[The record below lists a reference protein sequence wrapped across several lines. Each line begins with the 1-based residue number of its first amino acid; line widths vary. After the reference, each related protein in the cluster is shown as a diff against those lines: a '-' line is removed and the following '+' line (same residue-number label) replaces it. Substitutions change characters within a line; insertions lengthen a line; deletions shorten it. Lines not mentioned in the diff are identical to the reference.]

1 LKSTKLDSLD
11 SFLRIILGISKMKTA
26 TRKIKSRNEL
36 RSIVCHVQAEN
47 KRVVFTNGCFDILH
61 LGHVRF
67 LEKARTFGDVLVVA
81 VNSDV
86 SVKKNKGKSRP
97 VIPQYER
104 MEIISALGCVDFVTI
119 FEEGN
124 PRKII
129 RELLPDVLVKGGDWS
144 SDRIV
149 GRNIIELNG
158 GEVVLIDF
166 EKGFSTTKIIERVQ
180 ESERRTS
187 PQSSRDTRAYR
198 SKS

>member
-1 LKSTKLDSLD
+1 
-11 SFLRIILGISKMKTA
+11 MKTA
-26 TRKIKSRNEL
+26 TRKIKSRDEL
-36 RSIVCHVQAEN
+36 RSVVCHVQAED

-61 LGHVRF
+61 PGHVRF
-67 LEKARTFGDVLVVA
+67 LEKARTLGDVLVVA
-81 VNSDV
+81 INSDV
-86 SVKKNKGKSRP
+86 SVKKNKGKDRP
-97 VIPQYER
+97 IMPQYER

-119 FEEGN
+119 FEEET
-124 PRKII
+124 PREII
-129 RELLPDVLVKGGDWS
+129 RKLLPDVLVKGGDWA

-180 ESERRTS
+180 ESECRTS
-187 PQSSRDTRAYR
+187 SQSSRDTRTSR